1 MKTPRHFK
9 WQLAR
14 PYLYHPWHDGLP
26 TFRDWLALLFGL
38 LMLAFAF
45 KRYIAIGEQA
55 GWEVA
60 RMEFAAE
67 AWKEIKEA
75 WRG

>member
-1 MKTPRHFK
+1 MKTRITWRLGWF
-9 WQLAR
+9 
-14 PYLYHPWHDGLP
+14 YFYHPWHDGLP

-38 LMLAFAF
+38 LVLAFAF

-55 GWEVA
+55 GWQLAVSA
-60 RMEFAAE
+60 FAAE

-75 WRG
+75 WHR